1 VKKANVRMLTFAAM
15 LSAVSAALMYLETPL
30 PFLPPFLKLDLSNA
44 PLLIG
49 AFLMG
54 PLPAVLMT
62 AVKDAVH
69 LLGSSSGGVGE
80 LADFLVTSSLLVP
93 AAVIYRFKRTRR
105 GAVIGCAAGIGGM
118 LAAGVLANAY
128 ILLPFYSNVMHFP
141 LEEIFAASS
150 AVNPAITGL
159 GTYLLFG
166 VAPFNLIKGLL
177 ICGIT
182 MVVYKKISVFIRR
195 FTDSACAE

>member
-1 VKKANVRMLTFAAM
+1 MLTFAAM
-15 LSAVSAALMYLETPL
+15 LAAVSTALMYLETPL
-30 PFLPPFLKLDLSNA
+30 PFLPPFLKLDLSNV

-54 PLPAVLMT
+54 PVPAVLMT
-62 AVKDAVH
+62 SVKNAVH
-69 LLGSSSGGVGE
+69 LLGSTSGGVGE
-80 LADFLVTSSLLVP
+80 LADLLITSCLLVP
-93 AAVIYRFKRTRR
+93 AAVIYRRNRTRR

-118 LAAGVLANAY
+118 MVAGVLANAY
-128 ILLPFYSNVMHFP
+128 ILLPFYSKVMLIP
-141 LEEIFAASS
+141 LEKIFSASAEI
-150 AVNPAITGL
+150 NPAITGL

-166 VAPFNLIKGLL
+166 VVPFNLIKGLI

-195 FTDSACAE
+195 FADGAREKE